1 MSTKFENLAD
11 NPLDGVMVSLTRRI
25 GYADIHIERMT
36 KNNPNNVLTP
46 LIADTKAKRDAFA
59 GNLSASKMGEAIRM
73 AYTTELETTADQFRA
88 TVSKFEGLVKSVFGK
103 GTPTYIM
110 FFPFGLSEFH
120 QANQAETIQLI
131 DKIINLSLIHQTA
144 LGSPAY
150 HDLFVEYKTRYANA
164 YSQQKQAAG
173 TVTNS
178 KAVKDVLWNE
188 LKKQLYKNMLT
199 LVLNN
204 LDNPTTMLSYFEP
217 SLLRYR
223 QAKSTT
229 DTTANSTDGTYAAT
243 IAPDTTLTAEIK
255 FAATDTLLIINN
267 GNVPVY
273 YFGAASAT
281 QAAPANPA
289 ELLEGDEIEIA
300 ATELGS
306 PANTFL
312 RFLNADKTETAEI
325 EIALL

>member
-1 MSTKFENLAD
+1 MSTKFENLAE
-11 NPLDGVMVSLTRRI
+11 NPLDGLMVSVSRRI
-25 GYADIHIERMT
+25 GYADINIERMT
-36 KNNPNNVLTP
+36 KNNPGNVLAQ
-46 LIADTKAKRDAFA
+46 LITDTKAKRDAFA

-73 AYTTELETTADQFRA
+73 AYTSELDTIVEQFRA

-110 FFPFGLSEFH
+110 FFPFGLVEFH
-120 QANQAETIQLI
+120 QANQAEILPLM
-131 DKIINLSLIHQTA
+131 DKIISLSLTHQTA
-144 LGSPAY
+144 LGNPAY
-150 HDLFVEYKTRYANA
+150 RTSFMDYKTRYANA
-164 YSQQKQAAG
+164 YSLQKQAAG

-178 KAVKDVLWNE
+178 KAVKEVLWNE

-204 LDNPTTMLSYFEP
+204 LDNPTVMLTYFEQ
-217 SLLRYR
+217 SLLRYK
-223 QAKSTT
+223 QTKSATENT
-229 DTTANSTDGTYAAT
+229 DNSTEGTYTAT
-243 IAPDTTLTAEIK
+243 IAPDTTFTADIK

-267 GNVPVY
+267 GSIPVY
-273 YFGAASAT
+273 YFGAATST

-289 ELLEGDEIEIA
+289 ELAEGDEIEIA
-300 ATELGS
+300 ATELGA

-312 RFLNADKTETAEI
+312 RFLNTDKTETAEI